1 MFSQFLQLQ
10 SSMPELEGM
19 NETQLK
25 EFITKLK
32 TENSTLETEI
42 GKFKTQVSSVLNSQ
56 NELKSRNLELEKEL
70 QQSRIQSKL
79 KISKLQKEIS
89 SLSLNTPLNTQTN
102 STSTSNTVQ
111 TTNIVQNEM
120 NVQTDNYDV
129 LSVTAS
135 PDITDSTK
143 ANTGTDARSNKAL
156 DVKRVDA
163 ESQTVVG
170 NETLKDDTK
179 GDVDN
184 TLKLKYQEDIKRET
198 EEKISSLRNSHKENL
213 NKLAVEIQELKAQLV
228 ILKIF

>member
-10 SSMPELEGM
+10 SSLPELEGM

-89 SLSLNTPLNTQTN
+89 SLSLNTPLNTIQTN

-111 TTNIVQNEM
+111 TSNIVQNDM

-135 PDITDSTK
+135 PDITGTDSRNAT
-143 ANTGTDARSNKAL
+143 TETDARSNKAL

-163 ESQTVVG
+163 ESQTVVE
-170 NETLKDDTK
+170 NETLQDDTK

-184 TLKLKYQEDIKRET
+184 TLKLKYQEEIKRET
-198 EEKISSLRNSHKENL
+198 
-213 NKLAVEIQELKAQLV
+213 
-228 ILKIF
+228 